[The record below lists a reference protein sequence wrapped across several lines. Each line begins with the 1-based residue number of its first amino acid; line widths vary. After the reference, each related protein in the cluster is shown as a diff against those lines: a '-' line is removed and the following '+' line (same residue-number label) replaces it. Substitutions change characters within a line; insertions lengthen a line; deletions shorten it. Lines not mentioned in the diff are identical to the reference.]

1 MWLPTLSN
9 LRITL
14 MKLYVELLNLG
25 FQKKSNNIYVC
36 EDIIIEVRND
46 KYYIPHLQME
56 LTLHELE
63 DLMRAD

>member
-1 MWLPTLSN
+1 
-9 LRITL
+9 

-46 KYYIPHLQME
+46 KFYIPHLQME
-56 LTLHELE
+56 VTLRELE
-63 DLMRAD
+63 DFMLAD